1 MSLCRSIVDALLAWI
16 NSLRVHD
23 PVEHLTQLVDGTVLI
38 KVVQKISGNEEGKE
52 ILHQPFPERFQFIS
66 SFLARHC
73 RYGTTTECM
82 LDWQGF
88 LKGVPSELEL
98 CKVITLLLYYST
110 MSSIRPVEIQELD
123 FNIQAELAS
132 ILRFMVEN
140 IDNLC
145 LNDTLTNFLKKEALL
160 SSSYG
165 TVDTIMDEELSPVI
179 RRREPEVRFI
189 DLHKIASTS
198 FVKNSPSSPIN
209 DVFHT
214 PQFRLHR
221 LKKQLTDERALRD
234 ELELELSENRKCLT
248 EKESQILLLQQRIER
263 LTSLCEKQAD
273 QQEPTELE
281 ELRERNESL
290 LIRLR
295 DVQKQCQGLKTD
307 KSQNERKI
315 DELLEEKGDLSYK
328 VRETENRLTRTKG
341 ELNDI
346 SDEYAKAHHEWKLKE
361 KQMESDLVIA
371 LDEKRGLEEYIL
383 ILQGKISLLE
393 DQLEKMAECA
403 TQEKGEVM
411 GDILKVQ
418 MHTLEAL
425 KQEVVELTVKV
436 KELQDKISLLEQEK
450 ALLQA
455 ELLSEKT
462 KFDAEK
468 SELADILAKLQTSF
482 SEMTVQKEKLE
493 HDARAQEE
501 RLTTQI
507 NHLDFEMSRLNAC
520 LLQKDQ
526 EVEGLIH
533 QVEEERRLKGQLV
546 EDYQKQEEAAKE
558 SIQAL
563 SLQVDSLNETLKHTE
578 GELVV
583 CTQKMEN
590 EACQV
595 ARLKEEHE
603 RVLGERDS
611 VKLEYNEYKNIKDT
625 EFGALS
631 QEIKNLEDL
640 SRTCKA
646 DAEELKKEKAEL
658 SQKVQELDST
668 ILDLIGKCQNLDAEH
683 EAQCKLH
690 VDSIESLKSQLIEQE
705 TLLNVYKNKLAH
717 NESLNEENVQLKS
730 QLLSTEE
737 NIKNLQ
743 SQLQTERMTYADC
756 LEERGK
762 KLSELES
769 QILMLSHQRD
779 QAQEDLSE
787 EKKKLEKMEA
797 QMMQLEETH
806 HDKNLKL
813 QLEISQMSAIIT
825 DKEAECEKLINEVSS
840 WRKHCEEVRQGE
852 AKSVS
857 QMDDHIKM
865 LKDEH
870 EKVSHELQAERAKLA
885 EFEGHTTQMNAEQ
898 HEKFVLLQSDL
909 FKANVLLQE
918 KVSEERRLRDL
929 VQSLQE
935 KLEMDQVARVEH
947 VSKLEKELQKMTE
960 NLDSTS
966 KELSDHKLKKTELEI
981 SLKQLGEES
990 AERMNILDSNLLMV
1004 KEKELVA
1011 EKLSCELQ
1019 QLQVRMKEIQQKHE
1033 NEIAHWDQEIK
1044 QLIEEKGNLMADL
1057 DTEKASKVSVVARM
1071 DQSIQELK
1079 MELSTLQSELSRSV
1093 QLVNEREGQLKEIT
1107 DETAIKKEECRL
1119 MQENV
1124 NFLQEEVVAMKV
1136 LKEQLSKQENEI
1148 DNYRKAADA
1157 SITEVNSLKVL
1168 VTDKEKE
1175 IELLRQ
1181 NICEKAQ
1188 EMDSLQSLQ
1197 QEKLSDLV
1205 ALHSKVNELES
1216 KCREQQGAIATL
1228 QNEVVQANQVASE
1241 KTSAAE
1247 QQQNRLHALE
1257 ADLICRDKAIKQL
1270 TEDKDHIMADLS
1282 TERASKV
1289 ALVTQ
1294 LEQTI
1299 QEQTAELATLQ
1310 SKLSHSSQLINEKE
1324 GQLNKIVEE
1333 TTSKREELRA
1343 QHETVTFLQE
1353 EVAALKAL
1361 KEQVSKQENEIQ
1373 NYKAAAVESTTE
1385 INSLQVSIADKEK
1398 KIEVLEQ
1405 NIREKAQ
1412 EIETSQNLQQQNL
1425 NDIAALHSKVKE
1437 LESKCREQQEVITA
1451 LQKEASQANQV
1462 ASEKAHAAECQ
1473 QDSLRALETEVL
1485 SQKENNSMLEGLL
1498 EASRVAQSELESTI
1512 KSLKAE
1518 VSDKIKDLD
1527 SSKKVADSVRE
1538 ELLSVQSQAQE
1549 LQKASDEW
1557 KAQVAVSLQEVDEKN
1572 KAISTLEQ
1580 ELANYCLRVSEVEEQ
1595 RARLNHVIDEKSGKN
1610 RELEERVCKLEL
1622 KIAVSASEASTK
1634 DLSDLKKQAEQMY
1647 VVEGLKRELAA
1658 KEAVKVELDHE
1669 VNSWKHKTA
1678 MKEEQVTS
1686 LQQELSSAQHMIE
1699 ALTEKNLQL
1708 EKEVG
1713 LSVTQGKVIEDQLKE
1728 LECLQIE
1735 VKKTAL
1741 EIAEFHSLKERF
1753 SQQELL
1759 VKTLKAE
1766 NASIQLQVC
1775 RLEQSNHQLFE
1786 KNKELLEE
1794 ISQGKRLLDTDLSII
1809 KVQHAQELEHL
1820 QSKLKLEYQ
1829 KLVDEIKESAQQATK
1844 NLEVMTVKYNDAK
1857 SKVLDERQRFQ
1868 EERQKLLSQVELL
1881 ELSKNEQT
1889 KQLEDLNEN
1898 LSHQEKVSKTQLHK
1912 LNVREGELQEE
1923 VQHQKKLLVEVQAQ
1937 LLQKEQAA
1945 EHYKAQFE
1953 KAKLHYDA
1961 KKQQIHELSDELQ
1974 SKENVREQLQQENV
1988 ELNSQLEHINKELQ
2002 FTRLQFKD
2010 AEQTCKNLTSQV
2022 CSLEAQVAFADR
2034 QIRERDRFHI
2044 STDTFKSRESPS
2056 IAMNTRRHRSKPD
2069 VSTDSLD
2076 LSDDDALPLNSTR
2089 KHGRSQ
2095 PETASTA
2102 TVSGSLDSL
2111 TCQRLPPK
2119 VESLESLYF
2128 TPIPNRMQCK
2138 LESSIGSLD
2147 EFSLDSARKTRS
2159 ARRRTTQVINITMI
2173 KKIEEQ
2179 EPDSANNS
2187 FYSLRSTQS
2196 HQSLSQGNAR
2206 NVSRPKAAASVPA
2219 LTSLPSQESLGS
2231 ITSTSSEDNAG
2242 HTLLMSLPG
2251 YKPTTRSS
2259 KRLSLGGS
2267 NNGATS
2273 RNSFYIGAGQDE
2285 PDPLEDF
2292 NRIAELQQ
2300 RNRVCPPHLKTSY
2313 PLESRTT
2320 VASFRITDEE
2330 MKTGDPN
2337 ETLRRGTMLPSQIQ
2351 AISSRRMTLEP
2362 GISNNITTRNKRPLE
2377 NTHQGPETPESK
2389 KSVNCFPRPMTPK
2402 DASRRKVGTLET
2414 KKSGNQPQANR
2425 RESMA
2430 FSILNTPRRIGDS
2443 LLRRGLGKKTP
2454 TSKNSPRGSSN
2465 SSKATSA
2472 NVTSGR
2478 SQQSSMRNSPLRKSP
2493 RIASTKSPR
2502 IQNKI
2507 FDRKLQKNRKA

>member
-1 MSLCRSIVDALLAWI
+1 MDALIAWI
-16 NSLRVHD
+16 NSLQVQE
-23 PVEHLTQLVDGTVLI
+23 PVEHLTQLVDGTVLL
-38 KVVQKISGNEEGKE
+38 KVVHKISGSEEE
-52 ILHQPFPERFQFIS
+52 RELLQQPLPERFQFIS
-66 SFLARHC
+66 RFITRHC

-82 LDWQGF
+82 LDWEGF

-110 MSSIRPVEIQELD
+110 MSNKRPMEIQELD

-132 ILRFMVEN
+132 ILRFIVEN
-140 IDNLC
+140 IDHLC
-145 LNDTLTNFLKKEALL
+145 LNDALTNFLKKKALL
-160 SSSYG
+160 SSCS
-165 TVDTIMDEELSPVI
+165 TVDTIMDQELSPVI

-198 FVKNSPSSPIN
+198 FVKNSPSSPMN
-209 DVFHT
+209 EVFHT
-214 PQFRLHR
+214 PQFKLHR
-221 LKKQLTDERALRD
+221 LKKQLTDERVLRD

-281 ELRERNESL
+281 ELRLKNESL

-295 DVQKQCQGLKTD
+295 DAQKQCQGLKTD

-328 VRETENRLTRTKG
+328 VRETENRLTRTKS
-341 ELNDI
+341 ELNEI

-361 KQMESDLVIA
+361 QQMESDLVIA
-371 LDEKRGLEEYIL
+371 LDEKRGMEEYIL

-425 KQEVVELTVKV
+425 KQEVVGLTVKV

-450 ALLQA
+450 TLLQT

-462 KFDAEK
+462 QFDKEK
-468 SELADILAKLQTSF
+468 GELADLIAKLQTSF
-482 SEMTVQKEKLE
+482 SELSVQKEKLE
-493 HDARAQEE
+493 YDAQAQEE

-526 EVEGLIH
+526 EVEGLLH

-546 EDYQKQEEAAKE
+546 VDYQKQEETANK
-558 SIQAL
+558 SIQTL
-563 SLQVDSLNETLKHTE
+563 SLQVDSLSETLKHTE
-578 GELVV
+578 NKLVI
-583 CTQKMEN
+583 CSQKVEN
-590 EACQV
+590 ETCQV
-595 ARLKEEHE
+595 ARLTVEHE

-611 VKLEYNEYKNIKDT
+611 VKLEFNEYKNIKEA
-625 EFGALS
+625 EFDVLA
-631 QEIKNLEDL
+631 QQIQNLEDL

-646 DAEELKKEKAEL
+646 DADELKREKAEL

-705 TLLNVYKNKLAH
+705 SLLKEYKNKLAH
-717 NESLNEENVQLKS
+717 NELLNEENVQLKS
-730 QLLSTEE
+730 QLLATEE

-743 SQLQTERMTYADC
+743 DQLQTERRTYADS

-769 QILMLSHQRD
+769 QILMLSCQRD
-779 QAQEDLSE
+779 RAQEDMIE
-787 EKKKLEKMEA
+787 EKRKLERMEA
-797 QMMQLEETH
+797 QLKQLEESH
-806 HDKNLKL
+806 KDKNLKL
-813 QLEISQMSAIIT
+813 QLEISQMSVIIT
-825 DKEAECEKLINEVSS
+825 DKEAECEKLINEVGS
-840 WRKHCEEVRQGE
+840 WRKHCEDVLQGE

-865 LKDEH
+865 LKEEH
-870 EKVSHELQAERAKLA
+870 EQVAHELHAERAKLA
-885 EFEGHTTQMNAEQ
+885 DLEGHTKQMSAEQ
-898 HEKFVLLQSDL
+898 HEKLMLLQSDL
-909 FKANVLLQE
+909 SKANVLLQE
-918 KVSEERRLRDL
+918 RISEEGRLRDL

-935 KLEMDQVARVEH
+935 KLEVDQVARVEQ
-947 VSKLEKELQKMTE
+947 VLQLEKELQKMTE
-960 NLDSTS
+960 NLDNAS

-981 SLKQLGEES
+981 SLKQLDEERS
-990 AERMNILDSNLLMV
+990 ERMITLDSNVLMV

-1033 NEIAHWDQEIK
+1033 NEVAHRDQEIK
-1044 QLIEEKGNLMADL
+1044 QLIEEKGNLMATL
-1057 DTEKASKVSVVARM
+1057 DTEKASKVAVVGQL
-1071 DQSIQELK
+1071 DQSIGELK
-1079 MELSTLQSELSRSV
+1079 MELSTLQSELILSV
-1093 QLVNEREGQLKEIT
+1093 QLVNEKEGQLKTIT
-1107 DETAIKKEECRL
+1107 DETATKNEEFRI
-1119 MQENV
+1119 MQQTV
-1124 NFLQEEVVAMKV
+1124 NFLQEEVVAMKA
-1136 LKEQLSKQENEI
+1136 LKDQLSKQESEME
-1148 DNYRKAADA
+1148 NYRKAADA
-1157 SITEVNSLKVL
+1157 STTEVNSLKVS

-1175 IELLRQ
+1175 IELLRL
-1181 NICEKAQ
+1181 NICEKSQ
-1188 EMDSLQSLQ
+1188 EIDSLQSLQ
-1197 QEKLSDLV
+1197 QEKRSDIAALHSKVNELESKCREQSDAIATLQNNVAQTNQVASAKTTEAEQQQKRLHTLETDLICRDKAIKQLAEDKENIMADLATEKASKVALVTQLEQSIQEQTTEVATLQSKLSHSFQLISEKEGQLSKIAEEITTKHQELRVQHETVNFLQEEVAAMKALKEQVSKQENEIQNYREAATKRSTEINSLQVLIADREKKIELLEQNIREKAQEMGTIQNLQQRNLSDIA

-1216 KCREQQGAIATL
+1216 KCREQQDVITTL
-1228 QNEVVQANQVASE
+1228 QN
-1241 KTSAAE
+1241 
-1247 QQQNRLHALE
+1247 
-1257 ADLICRDKAIKQL
+1257 D
-1270 TEDKDHIMADLS
+1270 
-1282 TERASKV
+1282 
-1289 ALVTQ
+1289 
-1294 LEQTI
+1294 
-1299 QEQTAELATLQ
+1299 
-1310 SKLSHSSQLINEKE
+1310 
-1324 GQLNKIVEE
+1324 
-1333 TTSKREELRA
+1333 
-1343 QHETVTFLQE
+1343 
-1353 EVAALKAL
+1353 
-1361 KEQVSKQENEIQ
+1361 
-1373 NYKAAAVESTTE
+1373 
-1385 INSLQVSIADKEK
+1385 
-1398 KIEVLEQ
+1398 
-1405 NIREKAQ
+1405 
-1412 EIETSQNLQQQNL
+1412 
-1425 NDIAALHSKVKE
+1425 
-1437 LESKCREQQEVITA
+1437 
-1451 LQKEASQANQV
+1451 ASQANQV
-1462 ASEKAHAAECQ
+1462 ASEKTFTAERQ
-1473 QDSLRALETEVL
+1473 QDHLHALETQVV
-1485 SQKENNSMLEGLL
+1485 SQKENIFVLEGLL
-1498 EASRVAQSELESTI
+1498 EASRVAQSELETTI
-1512 KSLKAE
+1512 KILKTDI
-1518 VSDKIKDLD
+1518 SDKTKDLE
-1527 SSKKVADSVRE
+1527 SSKVVNSERE
-1538 ELLSVQSQAQE
+1538 VLSMKSQMQE

-1557 KAQVAVSLQEVDEKN
+1557 KAQVALCLQEADAKN
-1572 KAISTLEQ
+1572 KSISALEQ
-1580 ELANYCLRVSEVEEQ
+1580 ELANYHLRISEVEEE
-1595 RARLNHVIDEKSGKN
+1595 RAQLKLLIDEKSGKN
-1610 RELEERVCKLEL
+1610 RELEERVCKLES
-1622 KIAVSASEASTK
+1622 KIAASASENSKK
-1634 DLSDLKKQAEQMY
+1634 DLSDFKKQAEQMR
-1647 VVEGLKRELAA
+1647 VVEGLKRELASQ
-1658 KEAVKVELDHE
+1658 EDLKVELDYE
-1669 VNSWKHKTA
+1669 VNIWKHKTA
-1678 MKEEQVTS
+1678 MKEEQMSS
-1686 LQQELSSAQHMIE
+1686 LQQELSSAQHLIE
-1699 ALTEKNLQL
+1699 ALTEKNLHL
-1708 EKEVG
+1708 EKEVE
-1713 LSVTQGKVIEDQLKE
+1713 LSVTQRKCMEDQRKE
-1728 LECLQIE
+1728 LECLQFE
-1735 VKKTAL
+1735 FKTASL
-1741 EIAEFHSLKERF
+1741 EIAEYHSLKDRF

-1759 VKTLKAE
+1759 VKTLKDE

-1794 ISQGKRLLDTDLSII
+1794 ISEDKNLLDTDLNSI
-1809 KVQHAQELEHL
+1809 KMQHAQELENL
-1820 QSKLKLEYQ
+1820 QSKLRIEYQ
-1829 KLVDEIKESAQQATK
+1829 KLVDDIKESAQQATK
-1844 NLEVMTVKYNDAK
+1844 NLEVMTLKYNDAK
-1857 SKVLDERQRFQ
+1857 TKVLDERQKFQ
-1868 EERQKLLSQVELL
+1868 DERQKLLSQ
-1881 ELSKNEQT
+1881 
-1889 KQLEDLNEN
+1889 
-1898 LSHQEKVSKTQLHK
+1898 
-1912 LNVREGELQEE
+1912 VREGELQEE
-1923 VQHQKKLLVEVQAQ
+1923 VQHQKKLLVELQAQ

-1945 EHYKAQFE
+1945 EHYKSQFE

-1974 SKENVREQLQQENV
+1974 LKENVREQLQQENV
-1988 ELNSQLEHINKELQ
+1988 DLQSQLEHINKELQ
-2002 FTRLQFKD
+2002 FTRLQMKD

-2022 CSLEAQVAFADR
+2022 CSLEAQVEFADR

-2044 STDTFKSRESPS
+2044 ATDTFKSRESPS
-2056 IAMNTRRHRSKPD
+2056 VAMNTRRHRSKPD

-2076 LSDDDALPLNSTR
+2076 LSDDEEALPLNSTR

-2095 PETASTA
+2095 QETASTA
-2102 TVSGSLDSL
+2102 AVGGSLDTLMS
-2111 TCQRLPPK
+2111 QRLPPK

-2128 TPIPNRMQCK
+2128 TPIPKRVQCK

-2147 EFSLDSARKTRS
+2147 EFSVDSDRKTRS
-2159 ARRRTTQVINITMI
+2159 ARRRTTQKT
-2173 KKIEEQ
+2173 EEQ

-2196 HQSLSQGNAR
+2196 HQSLSQKNAR

-2219 LTSLPSQESLGS
+2219 LTSLPSQESLGG
-2231 ITSTSSEDNAG
+2231 ITSASSEENVG

-2251 YKPTTRSS
+2251 YKPPTRRSN
-2259 KRLSLGGS
+2259 RLSLGGS

-2320 VASFRITDEE
+2320 VASFKITDEE

-2362 GISNNITTRNKRPLE
+2362 GISNNVTTRNKRPLE

-2402 DASRRKVGTLET
+2402 DISKRKGGISET
-2414 KKSGNQPQANR
+2414 KKSGNQQQANR

-2430 FSILNTPRRIGDS
+2430 FSILNTPRRFGDS

-2454 TSKNSPRGSSN
+2454 TSKNSPRGSNN
-2465 SSKATSA
+2465 SSKATTT

-2478 SQQSSMRNSPLRKSP
+2478 SQQSSSKNSPLRKSP

-2507 FDRKLQKNRKA
+2507 FDRKLPKNRKV